1 MFKTESRVN
10 TNGFLQVYQSL
21 VWWKEESKVVCYK
34 SITLAENYQ
43 LSVQWQ
49 LKWEQKKIFLEIH
62 SSHDE
67 HGFLQVYQSFVWWKE
82 ESKVVCCKSITL
94 AENNQ
99 LSVQWQLK
107 WEQKKIFLEIHSSH
121 DEHEW

>member
-21 VWWKEESKVVCYK
+21 VGWKEESKVVCYK
-34 SITLAENYQ
+34 SITL
-43 LSVQWQ
+43 
-49 LKWEQKKIFLEIH
+49 
-62 SSHDE
+62 
-67 HGFLQVYQSFVWWKE
+67 G
-82 ESKVVCCKSITL
+82 
-94 AENNQ
+94 ENNQ